1 MKFGIRTIGLSTATL
16 AATVAWFSGMVTVFD
31 DTFVREPL
39 VGVIFAASVLFSIP
53 VGIVFTTLSFADDNE
68 REHWPIATVSCVLIL
83 LLGFVGYYG
92 AWPLAE
98 NFIPNTAFT
107 SNRRFWWLIASEVED
122 AGFYLLC
129 IGVLLVFGN
138 LLIAA
143 IRHFRGR
150 DSQLS
155 DSLTD

>member
-1 MKFGIRTIGLSTATL
+1 MKFGIRTLGLSTATL

-68 REHWPIATVSCVLIL
+68 REHWPIATVSCALIL

-107 SNRRFWWLIASEVED
+107 SNRRF
-122 AGFYLLC
+122 
-129 IGVLLVFGN
+129 
-138 LLIAA
+138 
-143 IRHFRGR
+143 
-150 DSQLS
+150 
-155 DSLTD
+155 